1 MSVETFYERVGGEAF
16 FTSLVNSFYEQ
27 VPSSPLL
34 APMYPLDDLAG
45 ANQRLR
51 LFLMQ
56 YWGGPTT
63 YDELRG
69 HPRLRMR
76 HMPYTI
82 DIAARDAWME
92 IMTAAVKAQN
102 ISADLEAELMDYLQ
116 STARFLIN
124 TGEDEQ
130 IKWGNPNESN

>member
-1 MSVETFYERVGGEAF
+1 MTEQTFYERVGGEEF
-16 FTSLVNSFYEQ
+16 FTSLVDDFYKQ
-27 VPSSPLL
+27 VPANPIL
-34 APMYPLDDLAG
+34 APMYPLDDLPG

-56 YWGGPTT
+56 YWGGPST

-69 HPRLRMR
+69 HPRLRRR
-76 HMPYTI
+76 HMPYKI
-82 DIAARDAWME
+82 DAAARDAWME
-92 IMTAAVKAQN
+92 IMTNAVKAREL
-102 ISADLEAELMDYLQ
+102 SLELEAELMDYLR

-124 TGEDEQ
+124 TGENEQ